1 MRFNIGHS
9 PIPLAL
15 TQSLPLSNPVRL
27 PFGLKPLLFQL
38 LTLRTRGLLSGDTL
52 QQHADRRFVHHL
64 IEPMTVTLHRVLR
77 ATRLFE
83 SQ

>member
-15 TQSLPLSNPVRL
+15 TQSLPSSNPVRL
-27 PFGLKPLLFQL
+27 PFGLKTLLFQL

-64 IEPMTVTLHRVLR
+64 IEPMTATLHRVLR